1 MNWYKTS
8 SWGESAIEQWDM
20 IKTKEEIRDNIEFI
34 KQSPIQ
40 AFIGCPNE
48 LKEKPAIINAFIEAS
63 KNLMTKTDIRSCAR
77 YIANLDRVL
86 LSASFSMKIH
96 KEIMK
101 MLFNIIKEYPK
112 IYYEI
117 RNIKNI
123 STSLRNN
130 IEMIAKYL
138 KLPMVRPTER

>member
-1 MNWYKTS
+1 
-8 SWGESAIEQWDM
+8 
-20 IKTKEEIRDNIEFI
+20 
-34 KQSPIQ
+34 
-40 AFIGCPNE
+40 
-48 LKEKPAIINAFIEAS
+48 
-63 KNLMTKTDIRSCAR
+63 MTKTDIRSCAR